1 MFLSKENVKFVKII
15 KMIER
20 KRTKVY
26 PELAVKYYYSN
37 RFIHFLET
45 NMNYSVYNYYS
56 IIMNNEKERINPDFN
71 GSYIDIGRKN
81 DTITYIPE
89 DKIIKLYKEECAEA
103 GKEMLFSNWIIRQNR
118 LETVWNKYRV
128 EIKIGRFL
136 RKFIPEVRDTEV
148 EEFTNLYKSYVD
160 GFGYEME
167 IVKGDDIIKYYNIE
181 NQDIQNGGS
190 SLDGSCMAY
199 SSSSERY
206 NGNIV
211 SKRLQFYSLNE
222 NCGLLILRYKGS
234 IKIKG
239 RALIW
244 TTTNSKKYVDN
255 IYVDNESDYFLYK
268 KYIIDNG
275 CTSMSV
281 KGGDKPMEVESNE
294 KIKELF
300 SSRELD
306 LPYLDT
312 FAYYADTNKIRY

>member
-1 MFLSKENVKFVKII
+1 
-15 KMIER
+15 MIER
-20 KRTKVY
+20 KRIKAY
-26 PELAVKYYYSN
+26 PKLEVKYYYSN

-45 NMNYSVYNYYS
+45 NIDYSVYNYYS
-56 IIMNNEKERINPDFN
+56 KIMNNEKQIINSEFN

-89 DKIIKLYKEECAEA
+89 DKIVKLYKEECIEA
-103 GKEMLFSNWIIRQNR
+103 GKMLFSNWIIRQNR
-118 LETVWNKYRV
+118 LEPVWNKYRV

-136 RKFIPEVRDTEV
+136 RKFIPDMRDVEV

-167 IVKGDDIIKYYNIE
+167 IVKGEDIIKYYNIE

-199 SSSSERY
+199 STSSERY
-206 NGNIV
+206 GGTIT
-211 SKRLQFYSLNE
+211 KRLQFYALNE

-234 IKIKG
+234 TKIKG
-239 RALIW
+239 RAIIW
-244 TTTNSKKYVDN
+244 TTTGAKKYVDN
-255 IYVDNESDYFLYK
+255 VYVDNESDFFLYK

-275 CTSMSV
+275 CTSMSIT
-281 KGGDKPMEVESNE
+281 GGDKPMEVESNE

-306 LPYLDT
+306 PPYLDT
-312 FAYYADTNKIRY
+312 FAYYADSNKIRY